1 MKTKIYY
8 TLDQLIKDLPTLK
21 NTEITIC
28 SDFEKTISLNTY
40 SYKSLKEQ
48 IKKRNIKIKIED
60 KEDKSNE

>member
-21 NTEITIC
+21 DVEITIC
-28 SDFEKTISLNTY
+28 SDFEKTISLNSY

-48 IKKRNIKIKIED
+48 MKKRNIRIK
-60 KEDKSNE
+60 KQ